1 MGRPTTAADERAR
14 RRTVKLKMPK
24 LPQINFCYTRLL
36 GMRLSDF
43 AKSLMLARPNRN
55 LKTDYAKMRHL
66 QWRMTC
72 LQRNNET
79 CFCRLNGIAKRPTCA
94 TYPMDSRFLAASAVT
109 AARRDAAQ
117 SSDPSRRLT
126 SNSRKKTLTVSGRS
140 GAATLSDA
148 QAKARFGARA
158 IQNRVKWRSGN
169 LRRVFPIGF
178 DGTRRARDE

>member
-1 MGRPTTAADERAR
+1 MLTAKQRDMLLSFERDSEATDLCDLSGGFQISCGVQLSRP
-14 RRTVKLKMPK
+14 
-24 LPQINFCYTRLL
+24 
-36 GMRLSDF
+36 
-43 AKSLMLARPNRN
+43 
-55 LKTDYAKMRHL
+55 
-66 QWRMTC
+66 
-72 LQRNNET
+72 QRN
-79 CFCRLNGIAKRPTCA
+79 
-94 TYPMDSRFLAASAVT
+94 
-109 AARRDAAQ
+109 AAQ